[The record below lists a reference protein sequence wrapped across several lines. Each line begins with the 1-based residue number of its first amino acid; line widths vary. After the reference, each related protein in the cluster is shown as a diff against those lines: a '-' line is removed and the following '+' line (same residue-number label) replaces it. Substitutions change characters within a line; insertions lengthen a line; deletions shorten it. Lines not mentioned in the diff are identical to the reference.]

1 MSCGPGM
8 SQSSTVECKTLN
20 PVGMVW
26 ISLWLLSLLAWH
38 APLYC
43 ARQTGESETIVRVF
57 LYLTF
62 WQPLINITTFLF
74 ACWEK
79 ELFSSTL
86 LKCSPFRLT
95 EVQLFAVASCCW
107 YFLERS
113 FNPLSA
119 VSVFVTIHLK
129 NGSCFSISDHQTKL
143 KGRQGLSAYQIL
155 QLRRPCSKF
164 HCIELHLKCNLEQHY
179 V

>member
-8 SQSSTVECKTLN
+8 SQSSTVECKTLH
-20 PVGMVW
+20 PVGMVC

-38 APLYC
+38 TPLYC

-62 WQPLINITTFLF
+62 WQPLINTTTFLF

-107 YFLERS
+107 YFLEEPNLNS
-113 FNPLSA
+113 EILS
-119 VSVFVTIHLK
+119 VVLISV
-129 NGSCFSISDHQTKL
+129 
-143 KGRQGLSAYQIL
+143 RQQRKAYQTLL
-155 QLRRPCSKF
+155 QVP
-164 HCIELHLKCNLEQHY
+164 LHR
-179 V
+179 VAS